1 MIIDLLFLVPGILF
15 LLVFGYLYF
24 LAAAALWPGKQ
35 QELSPPKLRFAI
47 IIPAHNESALIGQTL
62 EKLQAI
68 DYPQELYEAIVVAD
82 NCTDNTEDIVR
93 RAGVT
98 CLLRKDTINRGK
110 GNVLKWVFPRLL
122 AQDTHE
128 AYVIIDADSHLE
140 RDFLRRINHHL
151 CNGTKVVQ
159 GYSQVRHP
167 ERSPMES
174 LAFLG
179 FALNRNLRYR
189 GRSRLGW
196 TSNLLGTGMC
206 FSREVIEK
214 YGWNT
219 TSMVEDI
226 EYAMMLHLQGVRV
239 LFADKA
245 RLSVE
250 LHKSVDQSQEQ
261 RTRWDMGKFTVRNTY
276 LPRLLKEGIRRRD
289 ISYFDSAM
297 ELVLPP
303 FSLLCVLVLSC
314 CGLFVLLGYHGKNL
328 NYYLY
333 LTVFLGLTLYIG
345 CGLIT
350 AKAKSKVYWS
360 LIHAPFFIVWRFGI
374 VVAEWLQGN
383 TKRQW

>member
-1 MIIDLLFLVPGILF
+1 MIIDLLFLIPAILL
-15 LLVFGYLYF
+15 LLVFCYLYF
-24 LAAAALWPGKQ
+24 LAGAALWPKKLEQ
-35 QELSPPKLRFAI
+35 LVAPRLRFAI

-62 EKLQAI
+62 ETLQAI
-68 DYPQELYEAIVVAD
+68 DYPEELYEVIVVAD
-82 NCTDNTEDIVR
+82 NCTDDTEDIVR
-93 RAGVT
+93 LAGVT
-98 CLLRKDTINRGK
+98 CLPREDKINRGK

-122 AQDTHE
+122 AQDSHE
-128 AYVIIDADSHLE
+128 AYVVIDADSHLAK
-140 RDFLRRINHHL
+140 DFLQQINHHL
-151 CNGTKVVQ
+151 GKGAKAVQ

-167 ERSPMES
+167 EHSPMES

-206 FSREVIEK
+206 FSREIIEK

-219 TSMVEDI
+219 TTMVEDL
-226 EYAMMLHLQGVRV
+226 EYEMMLQLHGVRV

-250 LHKSVDQSQEQ
+250 LHKSVNLSQEQ

-276 LPRLLKEGIRRRD
+276 LPKLLQEGIKRRD

-297 ELVLPP
+297 ELLLPP
-303 FSLLCVLVLSC
+303 FSLLCVIVLAC
-314 CGLFVLLGYHGKNL
+314 CGLFALFGYQGKNL
-328 NYYLY
+328 NFYLY
-333 LTVFLGLTLYIG
+333 LTIFLALNLYIG

-374 VVAEWLQGN
+374 VIAEWLKGN